1 MFASVESIRFEIEDH
16 FINKH
21 FLSIFSENR
30 RVLNLTMVRAWNDRI
45 TYLWFWHFVNSCD
58 RNSSVFGMSWGLS
71 YGIYHLD
78 FSLAFFFWSFLIE
91 HFWQARNFLL
101 FQRLMQWHN
110 IVGIHRC
117 QAIWIL
123 RVRIWCIT
131 GRIQAIV
138 CWYRMSCIKGQL
150 ISKGLFCVIVCTK
163 KPTKYFSGF
172 LP

>member
-1 MFASVESIRFEIEDH
+1 MVGGYFSERLKATSEKMFASVESIRFEIEDH

-78 FSLAFFFWSFLIE
+78 FPLDFFFWTLLID
-91 HFWQARNFLL
+91 HFWQFFGWKLTWSRFWTCQFLI
-101 FQRLMQWHN
+101 FN
-110 IVGIHRC
+110 IN
-117 QAIWIL
+117 
-123 RVRIWCIT
+123 T
-131 GRIQAIV
+131 
-138 CWYRMSCIKGQL
+138 
-150 ISKGLFCVIVCTK
+150 ISWFL
-163 KPTKYFSGF
+163 GF
-172 LP
+172 LRFFKSFFRAVDKLILDLIKKKEVNYKVTF